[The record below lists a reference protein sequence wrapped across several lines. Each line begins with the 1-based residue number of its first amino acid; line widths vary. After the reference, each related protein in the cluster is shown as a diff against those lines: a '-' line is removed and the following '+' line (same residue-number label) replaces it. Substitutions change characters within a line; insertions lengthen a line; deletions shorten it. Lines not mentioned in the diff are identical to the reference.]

1 MSLRFS
7 KKNFDFSYYSLL
19 IFFTFFTY
27 TFYSIISK
35 YYNFLFTCI
44 SVILFLIFHFIYV
57 KSKEKISINFNYKDL
72 LFFLFLLF
80 FYLFLDFKDLKSSLY
95 GDEFANALRT
105 QRTAIYFLYEVFSK
119 TNFSYFEHY
128 EFKNLVHFFS
138 FIEFLFLIAVI
149 KLIQKKKLFSI
160 FILIILTLA
169 FRNYLSDFGMHPPLN
184 HLLTFVFTSLF
195 GFSDFIFR
203 LSYLILF
210 IFGYILLFKQLKNL
224 IDIKSNYLL
233 ILCLFTF
240 PLSFLSSTNVD
251 HSVWGHIFLIN
262 FLVYYYF
269 NKSIDHKKLVLIISL
284 LSMARITI
292 FVMIIPVFIDF
303 IFYKRRKIK
312 FKEILNTFFPVIFFL
327 PFILKTI
334 LLGSNVH
341 NANILEIFYG
351 LFNKIE
357 ELKVFYSTISFN
369 PLHIILL
376 SLLGMFFFFKRK
388 NNIRFINIIILFII
402 YFIIYTSISDFLLG
416 HPKYVFEYTLPFIIF
431 MVIIFFT
438 EIKSFRIF
446 VLSALIFINLFFISN
461 FQIDKFSFENPTT
474 HKIRDRQNY
483 KSAFKV
489 LSTDQKQDS
498 SILLGLN
505 YGFVTQILNKFSVRE
520 SVNIRKKNLEIKD
533 SLAKNKS
540 KNVYQLI
547 NDLNK
552 IDTII
557 IDKYTFGKY
566 KEYFVKWKLL
576 GEYNYPNNKNS
587 SIFYL
592 RKIK

>member
-1 MSLRFS
+1 M
-7 KKNFDFSYYSLL
+7 
-19 IFFTFFTY
+19 
-27 TFYSIISK
+27 
-35 YYNFLFTCI
+35 
-44 SVILFLIFHFIYV
+44 V
-57 KSKEKISINFNYKDL
+57 
-72 LFFLFLLF
+72 
-80 FYLFLDFKDLKSSLY
+80 
-95 GDEFANALRT
+95 
-105 QRTAIYFLYEVFSK
+105 
-119 TNFSYFEHY
+119 
-128 EFKNLVHFFS
+128 
-138 FIEFLFLIAVI
+138 
-149 KLIQKKKLFSI
+149 
-160 FILIILTLA
+160 
-169 FRNYLSDFGMHPPLN
+169 
-184 HLLTFVFTSLF
+184 
-195 GFSDFIFR
+195 
-203 LSYLILF
+203 
-210 IFGYILLFKQLKNL
+210 
-224 IDIKSNYLL
+224 
-233 ILCLFTF
+233 
-240 PLSFLSSTNVD
+240 
-251 HSVWGHIFLIN
+251 
-262 FLVYYYF
+262 
-269 NKSIDHKKLVLIISL
+269 
-284 LSMARITI
+284 
-292 FVMIIPVFIDF
+292 IPVFIDF

-438 EIKSFRIF
+438 EIKNLRIF

-576 GEYNYPNNKNS
+576 GEDNYPNNKNS